1 MSSKG
6 LSNRI
11 KLSSYDDMF
20 SAENDGNATSEAK
33 TVEGQIVEI
42 PLSEL
47 HTFEN
52 HPFRVVDDENME
64 EMVESVKE
72 YGVLVPA
79 IARPRAEGGYELI
92 SGHRRKHASELAG
105 KDTMPVIVRDCDNDE
120 AVVIMVDANIQREDI
135 LVSERAK
142 AYQMKYEAMKHQG
155 KAQGI
160 SLKAMS
166 EQAGESMKTIQR
178 LICIASLDE
187 KLLAM
192 VDEKKLGLRQ
202 GVDLSFIPQ
211 EQQKIVY
218 EVISEMGVSL
228 SQEQSARIKESSR
241 KGYLNA
247 DFLKDYLSEK
257 KPKPRKVVFNQ
268 KKLDNYFTPD
278 MSNED
283 IEELIVK
290 LLDEWKERGEPR

>member
-20 SAENDGNATSEAK
+20 SAENDCNATSEAK

-155 KAQGI
+155 KAQGN
-160 SLKAMS
+160 SLQEMS

-211 EQQKIVY
+211 EQQRIVY

-228 SQEQSARIKESSR
+228 SQEQSARIKEASR

-247 DFLKDYLSEK
+247 DFLRDFLSEK

-290 LLDEWKERGEPR
+290 LLDEWKEKGEPR

>member
-33 TVEGQIVEI
+33 IVEGQIVEI

-155 KAQGI
+155 KAQGN
-160 SLKAMS
+160 SLQEMS

-211 EQQKIVY
+211 EQQRIVY
-218 EVISEMGVSL
+218 EVISGMGVSL
-228 SQEQSARIKESSR
+228 SQEQSARIKEASR

-247 DFLKDYLSEK
+247 DFLRDFLSEK

-290 LLDEWKERGEPR
+290 LLDEWKEKGEPR

>member
-20 SAENDGNATSEAK
+20 SAENDGNTTAEAK
-33 TVEGQIVEI
+33 LVEGQIVEI

-155 KAQGI
+155 KAQGN
-160 SLKAMS
+160 SLQEMS

-187 KLLAM
+187 KLLVM

-211 EQQKIVY
+211 EQQRIVY

-283 IEELIVK
+283 IEELIVR
-290 LLDEWKERGEPR
+290 LLDEWKEKGEPR

>member
-11 KLSSYDDMF
+11 KLSSYDEMF
-20 SAENDGNATSEAK
+20 SAENDGNATAEAK

-135 LVSERAK
+135 IVSERAK

-155 KAQGI
+155 KAQGN
-160 SLKAMS
+160 SLQEMS

-202 GVDLSFIPQ
+202 GVDISFIPQ
-211 EQQKIVY
+211 EQQRIVY

-290 LLDEWKERGEPR
+290 LLDEWKEKGEPR

>member
-11 KLSSYDDMF
+11 KLSSYDEMF
-20 SAENDGNATSEAK
+20 SAENDGNATAEAK

-135 LVSERAK
+135 IVSERAK

-155 KAQGI
+155 KAQGN
-160 SLKAMS
+160 SLQEMS

-202 GVDLSFIPQ
+202 GVDISFIPQ
-211 EQQKIVY
+211 EQQRIVY

-268 KKLDNYFTPD
+268 KKLDNYFTLD

-290 LLDEWKERGEPR
+290 LLDEWKEKGEPR

>member
-20 SAENDGNATSEAK
+20 LAENDGNTTAEAK
-33 TVEGQIVEI
+33 PVEGQIVEI

-202 GVDLSFIPQ
+202 GVDLSFISQ
-211 EQQKIVY
+211 EQQRIVY

-290 LLDEWKERGEPR
+290 LLDEWKEKGEPR

>member
-20 SAENDGNATSEAK
+20 SAENDGNATAEAK
-33 TVEGQIVEI
+33 LVEGQIVEI

-79 IARPRAEGGYELI
+79 IVRPRAEGGYELI

-155 KAQGI
+155 KAQGN
-160 SLKAMS
+160 SLQEMS

-211 EQQKIVY
+211 EQQRIVY

-290 LLDEWKERGEPR
+290 LLDEWKEKGEPR

>member
-33 TVEGQIVEI
+33 IVEGQIVEI

-155 KAQGI
+155 KAQGN
-160 SLKAMS
+160 SLQEMS

-211 EQQKIVY
+211 EQQRIVY

-247 DFLKDYLSEK
+247 DFLRDYLSEK

-283 IEELIVK
+283 IEELIVR
-290 LLDEWKERGEPR
+290 LLDEWKEKGEPR

>member
-42 PLSEL
+42 TLSEL

-105 KDTMPVIVRDCDNDE
+105 KDTMPVIVRDYDNDE

-290 LLDEWKERGEPR
+290 LLDEWKEKGEPR

>member
-33 TVEGQIVEI
+33 TVDGQIVEI

-211 EQQKIVY
+211 EQQRIVY

-290 LLDEWKERGEPR
+290 LLDEWKEKGEPR

>member
-20 SAENDGNATSEAK
+20 LAENDGNTTAEAK
-33 TVEGQIVEI
+33 PVEGQIVEI

-155 KAQGI
+155 KAQGN
-160 SLKAMS
+160 SLQEMS

-211 EQQKIVY
+211 EQQRIVY
-218 EVISEMGVSL
+218 EVISGMGVSL
-228 SQEQSARIKESSR
+228 SQEQSARIKEASR

-247 DFLKDYLSEK
+247 DFLRDFLSEK

-290 LLDEWKERGEPR
+290 LLDEWKEKGEPR

>member
-20 SAENDGNATSEAK
+20 LAENDGNTTAEAK
-33 TVEGQIVEI
+33 LVEGQIVEI

-155 KAQGI
+155 KAQGN
-160 SLKAMS
+160 SLQEMS

-211 EQQKIVY
+211 EQQRIVY

-228 SQEQSARIKESSR
+228 SQEQSARIKEASR

-247 DFLKDYLSEK
+247 DFLRDFLSEK

-290 LLDEWKERGEPR
+290 LLDEWKEKGEPR

>member
-20 SAENDGNATSEAK
+20 SAENDGNATAEAK
-33 TVEGQIVEI
+33 LVEGQIVEI

-155 KAQGI
+155 KAQGN
-160 SLKAMS
+160 SLQEMS

-211 EQQKIVY
+211 EQQRIVY

-247 DFLKDYLSEK
+247 DFLRDYLSEK

-283 IEELIVK
+283 IEELIVR
-290 LLDEWKERGEPR
+290 LLDEWKEKGEPR

>member
-241 KGYLNA
+241 KGYLNT

-290 LLDEWKERGEPR
+290 LLDEWKEKGEPR

>member
-228 SQEQSARIKESSR
+228 SQEQSARIKESSH

-290 LLDEWKERGEPR
+290 LLDEWKEKGEPR

>member
-33 TVEGQIVEI
+33 IVEGQIVEI

-155 KAQGI
+155 KAQGN
-160 SLKAMS
+160 SLQEMS

-211 EQQKIVY
+211 EQQRIVY

-247 DFLKDYLSEK
+247 DFLRDYLSEK

-283 IEELIVK
+283 FDEIIVR
-290 LLDEWKERGEPR
+290 LLDDWKEKGEPR

>member
-33 TVEGQIVEI
+33 TVEGQRVEI
-42 PLSEL
+42 HLSEL

-155 KAQGI
+155 KAQGN
-160 SLKAMS
+160 SLQEMS

-178 LICIASLDE
+178 LICIASLDD

-211 EQQKIVY
+211 EQQRIVY

-228 SQEQSARIKESSR
+228 SQEQSARIKEASR

-247 DFLKDYLSEK
+247 DFLRDFLSEK

-290 LLDEWKERGEPR
+290 LLDEWKEKGEPR

>member
-20 SAENDGNATSEAK
+20 SVENDGNAIAEAK
-33 TVEGQIVEI
+33 LVEGQIVEI

-155 KAQGI
+155 KAQGN
-160 SLKAMS
+160 SLQEMS

-211 EQQKIVY
+211 EQQRIVY

-228 SQEQSARIKESSR
+228 SQEQSARIKEASR

-247 DFLKDYLSEK
+247 DFLRDFLSEK

-290 LLDEWKERGEPR
+290 LLDEWKEKGEPR

>member
-20 SAENDGNATSEAK
+20 SAENDGNTTAEAK
-33 TVEGQIVEI
+33 LVEGQIVEI

-155 KAQGI
+155 KAQGN
-160 SLKAMS
+160 SLQEMS

-187 KLLAM
+187 KLLVM

-211 EQQKIVY
+211 EQQRIVY

-290 LLDEWKERGEPR
+290 LLDEWKEKGEPR

>member
-1 MSSKG
+1 
-6 LSNRI
+6 
-11 KLSSYDDMF
+11 MF
-20 SAENDGNATSEAK
+20 LAENDGNTTAEAK
-33 TVEGQIVEI
+33 PVEGQIVEI

-155 KAQGI
+155 KAQGN
-160 SLKAMS
+160 SLQEMS

-211 EQQKIVY
+211 EQQRIVY

-228 SQEQSARIKESSR
+228 SQEQSARIKELLLKWTIVVRLIKRTSLMMIQIFLNRISR
-241 KGYLNA
+241 ILWIFYISLEMSGCQCSDIRTRKMSLFGETFRLIESVHILKCLN
-247 DFLKDYLSEK
+247 FK
-257 KPKPRKVVFNQ
+257 N
-268 KKLDNYFTPD
+268 
-278 MSNED
+278 
-283 IEELIVK
+283 
-290 LLDEWKERGEPR
+290 G

>member
-20 SAENDGNATSEAK
+20 SAENDGNTTAEAK
-33 TVEGQIVEI
+33 PVEGQIVEI

-155 KAQGI
+155 KAQGN
-160 SLKAMS
+160 SLQEMS

-211 EQQKIVY
+211 EQQRIVY
-218 EVISEMGVSL
+218 EVISGMGVSL
-228 SQEQSARIKESSR
+228 SQEQSARIKEASR
-241 KGYLNA
+241 KG
-247 DFLKDYLSEK
+247 
-257 KPKPRKVVFNQ
+257 
-268 KKLDNYFTPD
+268 
-278 MSNED
+278 
-283 IEELIVK
+283 
-290 LLDEWKERGEPR
+290 

>member
-33 TVEGQIVEI
+33 IVEGQIVEI

-290 LLDEWKERGEPR
+290 LLDEWKEKGEPR

>member
-20 SAENDGNATSEAK
+20 SAENDGNTTAEAK
-33 TVEGQIVEI
+33 LVEGQIVEI

-120 AVVIMVDANIQREDI
+120 AVVIMVDANIQRENI

-155 KAQGI
+155 KAQGN
-160 SLKAMS
+160 SLQEMS

-187 KLLAM
+187 KLLVM

-211 EQQKIVY
+211 EQQRIVY

-290 LLDEWKERGEPR
+290 LLDEWKEKGEPR

>member
-33 TVEGQIVEI
+33 IVEGQIVEI

-120 AVVIMVDANIQREDI
+120 AAVIMVDANIQREDI

-155 KAQGI
+155 KAQGN
-160 SLKAMS
+160 SLQEMS
-166 EQAGESMKTIQR
+166 EKAGESMKTIQR

-187 KLLAM
+187 KLLVM

-211 EQQKIVY
+211 EQQRIVY

-290 LLDEWKERGEPR
+290 LLDEWKEKGEPR

>member
-20 SAENDGNATSEAK
+20 LAENDGNTIAEAK
-33 TVEGQIVEI
+33 SVEGQIVEI

-155 KAQGI
+155 KAQGN
-160 SLKAMS
+160 SLQEMS

-211 EQQKIVY
+211 EQQRIVY

-228 SQEQSARIKESSR
+228 SQEQSARIKEASR

-247 DFLKDYLSEK
+247 DFLRDFLPEK

-290 LLDEWKERGEPR
+290 LLDEWKEKGEPR